1 MRCKGGANQAYEPRA
16 PPCPLLGSSIS
27 GRYLLTPS
35 PGRAPLWPP
44 LCRVPPLPAPGGAG
58 SLHRLRSVFF
68 LRLSL
73 LVSRFSRCLSIAG
86 ERAGRCL
93 LRFFRSPRAFWV
105 RAVESCGFRTSFKAA
120 PLCRCG
126 PIGLPPIRA
135 VCASVYGCVWCV
147 SLCCGSLYGLRMA
160 VRVSLWCLCACVGVC
175 VCIYLCMSLVC
186 VCVYMYV
193 CLCGICLYAGESLY
207 TRI

>member
-1 MRCKGGANQAYEPRA
+1 MVVICSPPPPGGPR
-16 PPCPLLGSSIS
+16 S
-27 GRYLLTPS
+27 GHPFVESR
-35 PGRAPLWPP
+35 
-44 LCRVPPLPAPGGAG
+44 LCPPLPAPAPGGPG

-105 RAVESCGFRTSFKAA
+105 RAVESCGLRTSFKAA

-186 VCVYMYV
+186 VCICMCVSVVSV
-193 CLCGICLYAGESLY
+193 CMLVSLS
-207 TRI
+207 TQGFEGHHLEMRGG